1 MLAPHKSFIQIPL
14 ILDQPGVGEGLL
26 DQMAYP
32 LYFSIDNKN
41 QDHSKTAQAKFIN
54 PARLLSPR
62 EIWNY
67 LFYGKGNFVILIFI
81 AVMQNAI
88 IYIYI
93 FINSGISFCFVWEF
107 LSWTQN
113 FLVAKIKELKLGFF
127 SKLSVFIYHG
137 MVEGYR
143 IICPFKILYWKNR
156 PNNSVISQHESAKRY
171 NYPLWIIYYRINGL
185 AAFRWTYSGAQI
197 KSDNLGGTF
206 LFYVIL
212 TVS

>member
-93 FINSGISFCFVWEF
+93 YKFRNFFLLCLGISILNTKF
-107 LSWTQN
+107 LSSEN
-113 FLVAKIKELKLGFF
+113 K
-127 SKLSVFIYHG
+127 
-137 MVEGYR
+137 
-143 IICPFKILYWKNR
+143 
-156 PNNSVISQHESAKRY
+156 
-171 NYPLWIIYYRINGL
+171 
-185 AAFRWTYSGAQI
+185 
-197 KSDNLGGTF
+197 GT
-206 LFYVIL
+206 
-212 TVS
+212 